1 MNELIHNL
9 VTKIDEDTH
18 RLIGPGSMIP
28 LSLFGSRKSRYLK
41 GVNAKARKF
50 RVPVRWFDCPLPI
63 HFREGSF
70 IVDKEELKIED
81 WDCPAVY
88 DLDNV
93 FHHGLS
99 CTAMACGMILD
110 SLGPVAG
117 KNVCIIGRGHAV
129 KGLADALVAADATVT
144 ICHSK
149 SENLREIVMGAD
161 VLVNSAPKLHPYYGV
176 GFKLG
181 RVLLD
186 ISGSLCD
193 WENSNII
200 TYIGP
205 QEIGRLNTALA
216 LNRFALR

>member
-1 MNELIHNL
+1 MNELIHDL
-9 VTKIDEDTH
+9 VAKIDEDTD

-70 IVDKEELKIED
+70 IVDKEELKIEE
-81 WDCPAVY
+81 WDGPAAY

-93 FHHGLS
+93 FHPGMS
-99 CTAMACGMILD
+99 CTAMACAAILD
-110 SLGPVAG
+110 ALGPVAG

-144 ICHSK
+144 VCHSK
-149 SENLREIVMGAD
+149 TKSLLDATYNAD
-161 VLVNSAPKLHPYYGV
+161 VVINATPGTHPLYDITKSV
-176 GFKLG
+176 GN
-181 RVLLD
+181 VVLD
-186 ISGSLCD
+186 ISGSLD
-193 WENSNII
+193 AWKGSGLL
-200 TYIGP
+200 TYVGP